1 MNMKKTLLAT
11 ALVTASSAALALPNI
26 EVLATG
32 GTIAGAGQSA
42 TGTAYTSAK
51 VSVNHLVAAV
61 PALANIANITPKQV
75 VQIGSQDM
83 TDDVWLKLVKTIN
96 QDCKKYDGFVVTH
109 GTDTMEETSYFVH
122 LAAKCNKP
130 IVFVGAML
138 PSTGLSADGPKNLYN
153 AVVVAS
159 DKGAQGKGVL
169 VAMDDKVIGAR
180 DVIKHNTTMVETF
193 QGANFGTMGAIFN
206 SKVHWANTPVQ
217 KHTVDTEFD
226 VSKLESLPKVGIVYN
241 YANVPVE
248 PLEALLKAGYKG
260 IVTAGVGNGNIHKNL
275 FPTLEKAV
283 KDGVAVVRSSRVATG
298 SATKD
303 GEINDAQYGFVAGQF
318 LNPQK
323 ARVLLQLALTKTS
336 DPKKIQEYFD
346 KY

>member
-1 MNMKKTLLAT
+1 
-11 ALVTASSAALALPNI
+11 
-26 EVLATG
+26 
-32 GTIAGAGQSA
+32 
-42 TGTAYTSAK
+42 
-51 VSVNHLVAAV
+51 
-61 PALANIANITPKQV
+61 
-75 VQIGSQDM
+75 
-83 TDDVWLKLVKTIN
+83 
-96 QDCKKYDGFVVTH
+96 
-109 GTDTMEETSYFVH
+109 
-122 LAAKCNKP
+122 
-130 IVFVGAML
+130 
-138 PSTGLSADGPKNLYN
+138 
-153 AVVVAS
+153 
-159 DKGAQGKGVL
+159 
-169 VAMDDKVIGAR
+169 
-180 DVIKHNTTMVETF
+180 MVETF